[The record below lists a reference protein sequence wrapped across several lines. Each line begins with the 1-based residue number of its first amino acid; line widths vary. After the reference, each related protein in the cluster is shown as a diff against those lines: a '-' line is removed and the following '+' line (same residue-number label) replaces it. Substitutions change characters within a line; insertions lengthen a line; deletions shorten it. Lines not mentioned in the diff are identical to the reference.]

1 MTSAPS
7 AGALHW
13 DDLRIAL
20 AIAEH
25 GSLSGAAANLHIS
38 HPTLSRRLQLM
49 ERRLG
54 TRLFE
59 RRPNGLTATA
69 AGDQALQLA
78 RRLREEIAA
87 LERRIGGL
95 DSAPDGPVR
104 VTAPDA
110 VAQYLLSG
118 LLASLCREH
127 PGLTID
133 LIVANQVLS
142 LAQREA
148 DIALRVTE
156 QPAETLRGRRVGTV
170 AMAVYASGEQAAAD
184 GADPGGT
191 AWVGFDGSLACSG
204 PGAWLARHVDDR
216 QIRFRAN
223 TLLGAAQAVSSGL
236 GRGVLPCFV
245 GAVLPGV
252 VRIGPPLEDLAVPLW
267 LLMHPDVARLPR
279 IRRAGDALVA
289 QIGRTTALLRGDVE
303 AAPSAWQT
311 HGTTLGPAAA
321 TPVTQAAAPS

>member
-1 MTSAPS
+1 MRPAPS

-25 GSLSGAAANLHIS
+25 GSLSGAAATLHIS

-59 RRPNGLTATA
+59 RRPSGLNPTA
-69 AGDQALQLA
+69 AGEAALQLA
-78 RRLREEIAA
+78 RRLREDIAA
-87 LERRIGGL
+87 LERRIGGH
-95 DSAPDGPVR
+95 DAMADGPVR
-104 VTAPDA
+104 MTAPDA
-110 VAQYLLSG
+110 VAEYLLPDV
-118 LLASLCREH
+118 LAAVCREH

-133 LIVANQVLS
+133 LVVANQVLS

-156 QPAETLRGRRVGTV
+156 RPTETLRGRRVGTV
-170 AMAVYASGEQAAAD
+170 AMGIYVADAHGAAGQGEATR
-184 GADPGGT
+184 GST

-204 PGAWLARHVDDR
+204 PGTWLARHIDER
-216 QIRFRAN
+216 HIRFRTN
-223 TLLGAAQAVSSGL
+223 TLLGAAKAVSSGL

-245 GAVLPGV
+245 GSALPGV
-252 VRIGPPLEDLAVPLW
+252 VRIGPPLEELAMPLW
-267 LLMHPDVARLPR
+267 LLVHPDLARLPR
-279 IRRAGDALVA
+279 IRRARDALAA
-289 QIGRTTALLRGDVE
+289 QLERTASILCGTGAASPDP
-303 AAPSAWQT
+303 AAP
-311 HGTTLGPAAA
+311 
-321 TPVTQAAAPS
+321 VTRT